1 MEGER
6 HVLCPIKRIHGT
18 HSESDHLATGDFLIP
33 PRNIS
38 GATLLLAATLLS
50 ACSKADNAGTDTSQT
65 AVTNVPATTAD
76 TGMAGMDHSAMQTTP
91 AKDADQ
97 EFLRMMVDHHQG
109 LIEMGDTAL
118 AKNPSE
124 HIRMDVREMGQKQR
138 AEQKQ
143 MIGMLKSDYSE
154 DKMPMVMPSNASMI
168 SEVASKSG
176 ADLEKTFRENV
187 IKHHEEALKMI
198 DDYLPKAVKPT
209 LKSMATKMKSDQQK
223 EIAELKKEL
232 SER

>member
-1 MEGER
+1 
-6 HVLCPIKRIHGT
+6 
-18 HSESDHLATGDFLIP
+18 
-33 PRNIS
+33 
-38 GATLLLAATLLS
+38 
-50 ACSKADNAGTDTSQT
+50 
-65 AVTNVPATTAD
+65 
-76 TGMAGMDHSAMQTTP
+76 MAGMDHSSMQTTP

>member
-1 MEGER
+1 M
-6 HVLCPIKRIHGT
+6 
-18 HSESDHLATGDFLIP
+18 P

-38 GATLLLAATLLS
+38 GATLLVAAVLLTG
-50 ACSKADNAGTDTSQT
+50 CSKKDDAATDTSQT
-65 AVTNVPATTAD
+65 AVTNMGSPAATD
-76 TGMAGMDHSAMQTTP
+76 TGMGTMDHSSMQTTP

-109 LIEMGDTAL
+109 LIDMSDTAL

-124 HIRMDVREMGQKQR
+124 HIRMDAREMGQKQR

-143 MIGMLKSDYSE
+143 MTGMLKSDYNE

-176 ADLEKTFRENV
+176 GDLEKTFRENV

-198 DDYLPKAVKPT
+198 DDYMPKGTKPA
-209 LKSMATKMKSDQQK
+209 LKSMAAKMKSDQQK

-232 SER
+232 NER